1 MHFLAGRGSMNNPK
15 KTNRLSIVSFISG
28 LIALLS
34 IGGIFALYN
43 FMNPAGSI
51 LFVTDGLLM
60 PLRNIS
66 VVVALAAGILALRD
80 LHKKG
85 YTEKGKMLAWA
96 GIIMG
101 AAWIIIRVLV
111 GLVFVLSRIMQQW

>member
-1 MHFLAGRGSMNNPK
+1 MDKPK
-15 KTNRLSIVSFISG
+15 KTNRLSIISFISG

-34 IGGIFALYN
+34 TGGIFAFYN
-43 FMNPAGSI
+43 LMDPAGSI

-66 VVVALAAGILALRD
+66 VVVALVTGILALRD

-85 YTEKGKMLAWA
+85 YTEKGKMLAWV
-96 GIIMG
+96 GILMG
-101 AAWIIIRVLV
+101 AAWIIMSVFV
-111 GLVFVLSRIMQQW
+111 GLVFVLSRIMQ

>member
-1 MHFLAGRGSMNNPK
+1 MNNPK

-34 IGGIFALYN
+34 FGGIFALYN

-85 YTEKGKMLAWA
+85 HTEKGKMLAWV

-101 AAWIIIRVLV
+101 AAWIIISVLV